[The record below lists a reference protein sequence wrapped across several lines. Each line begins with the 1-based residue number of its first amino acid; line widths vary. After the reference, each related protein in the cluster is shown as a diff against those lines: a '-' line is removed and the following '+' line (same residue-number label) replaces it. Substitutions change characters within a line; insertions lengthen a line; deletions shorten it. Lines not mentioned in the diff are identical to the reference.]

1 MGHPLTVFLDA
12 EADAVTIEFEPGV
25 AGYAKKLDDW
35 RFVDYSLNPGRP
47 IGVSL
52 HRVSQGVQ
60 IGGLP
65 EPDRIRSILEGLEV
79 KVLP

>member
-12 EADAVTIEFEPGV
+12 EADAVAIEFEPGV

-35 RFVDYSLNPGRP
+35 RFVDYSRNPGRP

-52 HRVSQGVQ
+52 HRVSQGVK
-60 IGGLP
+60 IAGLP
-65 EPDRIRSILEGLEV
+65 EPDRVRSILEGLEV